1 MVMIHLP
8 QAFTFLPRVASSSSD
23 SGGANS
29 RPMTRVVIA
38 LAGCIALSA
47 TATSVRAENG
57 VSADAITFGQ
67 AAVLQGPASAL
78 GLGMKAGLEAAF
90 DEANQKGGVHG
101 RKLRL
106 ISVDDGYEPSKSIAA
121 TRKLIE
127 EDKVFALI
135 GAVGTPTAVATQP
148 LAAAAKMPF
157 IGAFTGAG
165 FLRNAKLDNVVNIR
179 ASYDAETEAWVKH
192 LTEDLRISKIAI
204 FYQDDAYGRAGL
216 SGFKKAMD
224 KRNMQIVA
232 EGTYERNTTA
242 IKTALLTVRKAAP
255 EAVVMVGA
263 YKPSAEFI
271 KLARKIEFN
280 PVFVNISFVGASAL
294 AKELGSEG
302 AGVIVSQVVPFPWD
316 ASLKVVADYHAAIK
330 AKDPKAQPEFVSLEG
345 YLVGRLT
352 IAALEKTGPNP
363 TREGLLQTIKAT
375 GKFDFGGLEMTFGPQ
390 DNEGLDKVF
399 MTVIQPDGSFKAVE
413 KLIRM
418 SAN

>member
-1 MVMIHLP
+1 MVIIHLP
-8 QAFTFLPRVASSSSD
+8 QAFTFLRRVASSSPD
-23 SGGANS
+23 SGGANGTAMAG
-29 RPMTRVVIA
+29 RAIV
-38 LAGCIALSA
+38 LAVGIGLSA
-47 TATSVRAENG
+47 MMLPARAENG
-57 VSADAITFGQ
+57 VSAESITFGQ

-90 DEANQKGGVHG
+90 EEANKKGGVHG
-101 RKLRL
+101 RKLKL
-106 ISVDDGYEPSKSIAA
+106 VSVDDGYEPSKSIAA

-165 FLRNAKLDNVVNIR
+165 FLRNPKLENVVNIR

-192 LTEDLRISKIAI
+192 LTEDLKISKIAI

-224 KRNMQIVA
+224 KRGMQIAA

-242 IKTALLTVRKAAP
+242 IKTALLALRRAAP

-294 AKELGSEG
+294 AKELGNEG

-316 ASLKVVADYHAAIK
+316 ASLKVVADYQAAIK
-330 AKDPKAQPEFVSLEG
+330 AKDAKAEPEFVSLEG
-345 YLVGRLT
+345 YLVGRLA
-352 IAALEKTGPNP
+352 IAALEKAGPNP
-363 TREGLLQTIKAT
+363 TRANLLQTIKET
-375 GKFDFGGLEMTFGPQ
+375 GTFDIGGLQMTFGAQ

-399 MTVIQPDGSFKAVE
+399 MTVIQPDGSFQAVE

>member
-1 MVMIHLP
+1 MVIIHLP
-8 QAFTFLPRVASSSSD
+8 QAFTFYGRGASQSSN

-29 RPMTRVVIA
+29 KPMTRMVIGLVV
-38 LAGCIALSA
+38 CIALSA
-47 TATSVRAENG
+47 MTSFARAENG
-57 VSADAITFGQ
+57 VSADTIIFGQ

-90 DEANQKGGVHG
+90 EEANQKGGVHG
-101 RKLRL
+101 RKIKL

-135 GAVGTPTAVATQP
+135 GPVGTPTAVASQP
-148 LAAAAKMPF
+148 LAAAARMPF

-165 FLRNAKLDNVVNIR
+165 FLRNPKLENVVNIR

-242 IKTALLTVRKAAP
+242 IKTALLAVRKAAP

-316 ASLKVVADYHAAIK
+316 ASLKVVADYQAAIK
-330 AKDPKAQPEFVSLEG
+330 AKDAKAEPEFVSLEG
-345 YLVGRLT
+345 YLVGRLA

-363 TREGLLQTIKAT
+363 TREGLLQTIKQT
-375 GKFDFGGLEMTFGPQ
+375 GTFDMGGLQMTFGPQ

-399 MTVIQPDGSFKAVE
+399 MTVIQPDGSFKAVD
-413 KLIRM
+413 KLMRM

>member
-8 QAFTFLPRVASSSSD
+8 QAFTFHPRVASPNK
-23 SGGANS
+23 GGANS
-29 RPMTRVVIA
+29 KPMVRIA
-38 LAGCIALSA
+38 IVLAGCIALSGVA
-47 TATSVRAENG
+47 TRVHAEDG
-57 VSADAITFGQ
+57 VSANLITFGQ

-101 RKLRL
+101 RKLKL
-106 ISVDDGYEPSKSIAA
+106 ISVDDGYEPARSIGV

-135 GAVGTPTAVATQP
+135 GSVGTPTAVSNQP
-148 LAAAAKMPF
+148 IAAAAKVPF

-165 FLRNAKLDNVVNIR
+165 FLRDPKRDNVVNIR

-192 LTEDLRISKIAI
+192 LTEDLHISKIAI

-224 KRNMQIVA
+224 KRKMEIVA
-232 EGTYERNTTA
+232 EGTYERNTSA
-242 IKTALLTVRKAAP
+242 VKTALLALRKAAP

-263 YKPSAEFI
+263 YKPCAEFI

-302 AGVIVSQVVPFPWD
+302 HGVIVSQVVPFPWD
-316 ASLKVVADYHAAIK
+316 ASLKVIADYHAAIK
-330 AKDPKAQPEFVSLEG
+330 AKDPKAEPEFVSLEG

-363 TREGLLQTIKAT
+363 TRADLLKAIKET
-375 GKFDFGGLEMTFGPQ
+375 GKFDIGGMEMTFGPQ

-413 KLIRM
+413 KLIRV